1 MKRFVQILC
10 VFIVAAMVLTIPTF
24 AAEQASDFF
33 MSHSCYLWEVSDSA
47 FQVCFNVT
55 AVGKMDVIGA
65 SEIIVQRSADGDD
78 WDDVATYYNRYGYN
92 RGYYSE
98 EITYSSVESGYY
110 YRAQVTFYAEKDND
124 IGEYTARTSSFRY

>member
-1 MKRFVQILC
+1 MKRFAQIVCL
-10 VFIVAAMVLTIPTF
+10 FLIVALVLAIPVF

-33 MSHSCYLWEVSDSA
+33 MSHSCYLWEVSNSA

-55 AVGKMDVIGA
+55 AVDAMDTLGA

-78 WDDVATYYNRYGYN
+78 WDDVATYYDFYGYN
-92 RGYYSE
+92 RSYYSE

-110 YRAQVTFYAEKDND
+110 YRARVTFYAEND
-124 IGEYTARTSSFRY
+124 SGIGEYTAWTSSFRY